1 VKKLDNIIGF
11 RIKDLRMSLGKTQEE
26 LGNLMHVKKQ
36 TVSKWENGINIP
48 DSNTLRDL
56 SDILQCSTDYL
67 VGKVDIPNH
76 VHIEHDDP
84 DVGMVEF
91 NYPYKLT
98 PAEVQEMVDTLKKY
112 HFDIDALV
120 EDMRKKENEEK

>member
-1 VKKLDNIIGF
+1 MIAE
-11 RIKDLRMSLGKTQEE
+11 RIKKRRVDLELTQKYVADK
-26 LGNLMHVKKQ
+26 LNVSFQ
-36 TVSKWENGINIP
+36 TISKYERGVNIP
-48 DSNTLRDL
+48 DSDMLLKISN
-56 SDILQCSTDYL
+56 ILDCSTDYL

-76 VHIEHDDP
+76 VHIEHNDP